1 MDELVYCEPKEV
13 KTTKL
18 SDITDKQ
25 VVICKCTGQEKVTFV
40 DEDKVPSYSG
50 VLKSPLSIIWVYPRE
65 DVKFITSPSDIRKWV
80 KDACEYH
87 KIPHVLLALIL
98 QNENYPEASLD
109 TQILQ
114 FGERSLQTSFKIID
128 SWTNFTNYLEPFS
141 DNELVKGTIK
151 FVRGS
156 SGIANV
162 SDNALNDGVKHC
174 IEKYARPP
182 IPSSVARTIF
192 GINTDSRISGI
203 DWRNDLYY
211 AAAYL
216 KFLIDKN
223 FGDCFSSEL
232 SYNMLYT
239 ILRAYNGPG
248 DSSKTYADDAMQILN
263 LAISQKGVLYFYE
276 K

>member
-50 VLKSPLSIIWVYPRE
+50 EIKSPLKIV
-65 DVKFITSPSDIRKWV
+65 FTSPRNDNNNIPITDSQIRNWV
-80 KDACEYH
+80 RNSCEYH
-87 KIPHVLLALIL
+87 KIPYVLLALIL
-98 QNENYPEASLD
+98 QNENYPMTTNWRKLA
-109 TQILQ
+109 Q
-114 FGERSLQTSFKIID
+114 FTERSITTY
-128 SWTNFTNYLEPFS
+128 TNMLDEQLFDVIPDVIS
-141 DNELVKGTIK
+141 K
-151 FVRGS
+151 GS

-162 SDNALNDGVKHC
+162 GDKALKTGVKHS
-174 IEKYARPP
+174 IENYARPP
-182 IPSSVARTIF
+182 IPTSIVKDIF
-192 GINTDSRISGI
+192 GNNTDSRISGL

-216 KFLIDKN
+216 RYLIDTKI
-223 FGDCFSSEL
+223 GIC
-232 SYNMLYT
+232 YNGSLTKEQLYL

-248 DSSKTYADDAMQILN
+248 SASIEYADRAINN
-263 LAISQKGVLYFYE
+263 LDNAIGGVDVLYFYE